1 MRKFVRLSLVAG
13 ASAAVIGGAMVA
25 SPTFAAGPGGG
36 ECQLD
41 GTANFNPG
49 PGANPTGA
57 FSYNFGGTLS
67 GCNSSEAGAPA
78 GGQIHAGQ
86 PITYNGAT
94 VALPQAS
101 GTGSC
106 ATGTTKGTSVVQWA
120 DGSTSVID
128 YTTTSAAAG
137 VVLQGTVVPSVTG
150 TDTATGTPVTVTTT
164 RYLADGA
171 AGVLAFEVS
180 DPTQCNTP
188 AGVVSAGIQG
198 VTGIGHQS

>member
-1 MRKFVRLSLVAG
+1 MRPEAGRVISRLPPDAAATLGRSAMRKFVRLSLVAG

-94 VALPQAS
+94 V
-101 GTGSC
+101 
-106 ATGTTKGTSVVQWA
+106 
-120 DGSTSVID
+120 
-128 YTTTSAAAG
+128 
-137 VVLQGTVVPSVTG
+137 
-150 TDTATGTPVTVTTT
+150 
-164 RYLADGA
+164 
-171 AGVLAFEVS
+171 
-180 DPTQCNTP
+180 
-188 AGVVSAGIQG
+188 
-198 VTGIGHQS
+198 